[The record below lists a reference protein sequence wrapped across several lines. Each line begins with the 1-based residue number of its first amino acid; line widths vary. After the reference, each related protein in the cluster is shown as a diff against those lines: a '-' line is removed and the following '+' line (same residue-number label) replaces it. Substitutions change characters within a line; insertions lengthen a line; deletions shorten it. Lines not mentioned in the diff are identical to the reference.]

1 MSTLEIIKD
10 LCAKRGTSITRL
22 EKEMGYSNGSLSK
35 VTKIPAERLLEIAKK
50 FDVSVEYLISGEM
63 QTENDGYYY
72 DPETAK
78 LAQEIYDNKE
88 LGLLM
93 SASRKMR
100 PESLRHLAS
109 LVESMVRRE
118 NGEDVDA

>member
-1 MSTLEIIKD
+1 MNTVERVKAI
-10 LCAKRGTSITRL
+10 C
-22 EKEMGYSNGSLSK
+22 KER
-35 VTKIPAERLLEIAKK
+35 KIPISKLERECGFANGYIGQLKKGTLPENRAQIIA
-50 FDVSVEYLISGEM
+50 DYLGVSIEYLISGE
-63 QTENDGYYY
+63 DRVYYY
-72 DPETAK
+72 DPETAR

-118 NGEDVDA
+118 NGEDVDT